1 LSRDLLCLVGGG
13 LDSLLAHEVVVR
25 SGAPVRAVH
34 FDTGFVHPARVER
47 VSRMGDVETVDV
59 ARDYLR
65 EVVVHPK
72 YGHGAAMNPCLDCR
86 AFLLRRA
93 AALADERG
101 AHWLVTGEVVGQRGF
116 DQSRRAFELTERH
129 AGVEGRVLRP
139 LCEGLLGRPAGAPRL
154 AQPALRLHGRTR
166 AGQLALA
173 RELGLDGTPTPS
185 GGCCK
190 LADPSFARRLRD
202 LLEHRDAES
211 IGRDE
216 VARLDVGRH
225 FRLAWDVKVVVGRDE
240 AECRWLAARAGADF
254 VARAVE
260 GRGALAL
267 VEGRP
272 HAAGVAS
279 LVARYAGPRDGTET
293 EIELT
298 RIGERIVLH
307 GLPADDAALA
317 RWRI

>member
-1 LSRDLLCLVGGG
+1 MLCLFGGG
-13 LDSLLAHEVVVR
+13 LDSRLAHELAVR

-34 FDTGFVHPARVER
+34 FDTGFVHPARVEQ
-47 VSRMGDVETVDV
+47 VSRMGGVETVDV

-65 EVVVHPK
+65 EVVVHPQHG
-72 YGHGAAMNPCLDCR
+72 YGTAMNPCLDCR

-93 AALADERG
+93 AMLADEHGVR
-101 AHWLVTGEVVGQRGF
+101 WLVTGEVVGQRGF
-116 DQSRRAFELTERH
+116 DQSRRALELTERC
-129 AGVEGRVLRP
+129 AAVAGRVLRP
-139 LCEGLLGRPAGAPRL
+139 LCEGILGRPAGAPPL
-154 AQPALRLHGRTR
+154 ARPVLRLHGRTR

-211 IGRDE
+211 IGRDD

-240 AECRWLAARAGADF
+240 AECRWLAARAGDDF
-254 VARAVE
+254 VARAAD
-260 GRGALAL
+260 GRGSLAL
-267 VEGRP
+267 VQGRP

-279 LVARYAGPRDGTET
+279 LVARYTGPRDGAET

-298 RIGERIVLH
+298 RAGERIVLR
-307 GLPADDAALA
+307 GRPADDDALA